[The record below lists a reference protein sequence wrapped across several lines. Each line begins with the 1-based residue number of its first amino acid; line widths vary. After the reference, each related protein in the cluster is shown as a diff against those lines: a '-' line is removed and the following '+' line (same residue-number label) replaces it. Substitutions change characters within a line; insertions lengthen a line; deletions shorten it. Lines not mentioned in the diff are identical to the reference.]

1 MRQAHS
7 TRWLRLAAFVALG
20 SFALHQC
27 RYAVGQGGN
36 AGEALARDGHAHVGL
51 VLAITLLIAIVVPA
65 VTLLLAAGG
74 PREDRFPH
82 ARIGPMRCAIVLLAA
97 FWMQELGEGVVSA
110 SHPAG
115 LDAILGH
122 GGVVAFPLALV
133 LGYVLFLLQ
142 GSLDAV
148 EDRIAGSLVRRS
160 VAEAGGPKPLYV
172 EPERPPHAGL
182 GLVFGFACRPPPSL
196 TTSI

>member
-1 MRQAHS
+1 MRHAHS

-20 SFALHQC
+20 SFVLHQA

-36 AGEALARDGHAHVGL
+36 AGEALARDGHSHMGL

-65 VTLLLAAGG
+65 VTLMLAAVG
-74 PREDRFPH
+74 PRAGRFPQS
-82 ARIGPMRCAIVLLAA
+82 RIGPLRCAIALLAA

-110 SHPAG
+110 SHPSG
-115 LDAILGH
+115 LEAILGH
-122 GGVVAFPLALV
+122 GGLVVFPLALV
-133 LGYVLFLLQ
+133 LGYLLFLLQ
-142 GSLDAV
+142 GSFDAA
-148 EDRIAGSLVRRS
+148 EDRVAGSLVRRW
-160 VAEAGGPKPLYV
+160 VAKATGPEPQYV

-196 TTSI
+196 ITSI